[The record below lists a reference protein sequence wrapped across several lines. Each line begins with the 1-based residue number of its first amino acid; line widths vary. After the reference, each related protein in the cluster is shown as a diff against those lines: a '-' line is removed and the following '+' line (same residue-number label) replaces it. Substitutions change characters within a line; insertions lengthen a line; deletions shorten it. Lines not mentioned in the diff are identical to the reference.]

1 MLEYYFQSHDWLAS
15 KKLLENPETRVSNEV
30 ISFIETNLKKTT
42 KIMRES
48 IMNFFAE
55 KEGIIL
61 KFNIFN
67 SLLSSFI

>member
-15 KKLLENPETRVSNEV
+15 KKLLENPETRVSTEI
-30 ISFIETNLKKTT
+30 ISFIQNNLKKTT

-55 KEGIIL
+55 KEGKKLMLNL
-61 KFNIFN
+61 KNVKN
-67 SLLSSFI
+67 